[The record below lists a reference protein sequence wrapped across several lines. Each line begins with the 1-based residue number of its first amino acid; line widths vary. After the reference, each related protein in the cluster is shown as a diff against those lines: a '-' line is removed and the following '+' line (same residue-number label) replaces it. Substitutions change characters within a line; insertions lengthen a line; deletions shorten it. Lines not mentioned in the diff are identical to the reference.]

1 MRPRRRF
8 GTIAVKGLTP
18 LLDCLFLLLI
28 SLLALSEAKSSQR
41 AELVHVDL
49 PAVEPGAGA
58 PAETPRRIVL
68 QVDGD
73 SRLQL
78 VGPEGGPA
86 APIGSRGELDQALGG
101 VLADAVPEE
110 IVVEI
115 RADRDARHGVAV
127 ELLQYLRLRGF
138 VQIQLLATG
147 TRSGADEF
155 GWSAGEGPR

>member
-1 MRPRRRF
+1 MQWAFSCRR
-8 GTIAVKGLTP
+8 
-18 LLDCLFLLLI
+18 
-28 SLLALSEAKSSQR
+28 SS
-41 AELVHVDL
+41 AS
-49 PAVEPGAGA
+49 GAGA

-147 TRSGADEF
+147 TRQPFDDDLRR
-155 GWSAGEGPR
+155 AGQFAHRVEISRIFNQAGMD